1 MRGANLPVTL
11 QTAVTVFR
19 AVVPCLPRANMQTR
33 NISCHGLP
41 PPLRETGEEKLG
53 PAQLRGSGGSS
64 VGSGG
69 GTSQCW

>member
-1 MRGANLPVTL
+1 
-11 QTAVTVFR
+11 
-19 AVVPCLPRANMQTR
+19 MQSI
-33 NISCHGLP
+33 NISCHALP